1 MLNPAISYTRITRV
15 QDTLVTATEDAL
27 AAEEPLE
34 IQLIYGPLADRQQQ
48 SISVTMRT
56 PGQDP
61 ELATGF
67 LYTEGIIRSE
77 KDIKA
82 ICSDSDITNTIQVSL
97 HEHVSPVLKTAQRNF
112 VANSGCGMCGKTDL
126 SAIYTPVTVAASAQP
141 VAKWP
146 AELIHRLPDLL
157 RHQQQLFD
165 DTGGIHAAAL
175 FDQSSTLLLMR
186 EDIGRHNAVDKLVGA
201 ALQQQLL
208 PMHEYLLLLSGRAG
222 FELIQ
227 KAAMAGIK
235 VIAAVGAPSGMA
247 VKMAHEWDITLIG
260 FLRQQRFNIYSG
272 EHRIAIASLTHQQ

>member
-1 MLNPAISYTRITRV
+1 MSNPAISYTRITRV
-15 QDTLVTATEDAL
+15 QNTTVTATEDAL

-34 IQLIYGPLADRQQQ
+34 IQLIYGPTADRQQQ

-67 LYTEGIIRSE
+67 LFTEGIICSE

-82 ICSDSDITNTIQVSL
+82 ISSDSHITNSIQVSL
-97 HEHVSPVLKTAQRNF
+97 HEHIIPVLKTSQRNF
-112 VANSGCGMCGKTDL
+112 VSNSGCGMCGKTDL
-126 SAIYTPVTVAASAQP
+126 SAIYTPVGAQTNTDNIDG
-141 VAKWP
+141 WP
-146 AELIHRLPDLL
+146 ASLIVRLPDLL
-157 RHQQQLFD
+157 RQQQQLFE

-175 FDQSSTLLLMR
+175 FDPSAAMLLMR
-186 EDIGRHNAVDKLVGA
+186 EDIGRHNAVDKLIGA
-201 ALQQQLL
+201 SLQQAFFPLHQ
-208 PMHEYLLLLSGRAG
+208 YILLLSGRAG

-247 VKMAHEWDITLIG
+247 VKMAKEWDITLIG
-260 FLRQQRFNIYSG
+260 FLRQQRFNIYNG
-272 EHRIAIASLTHQQ
+272 EQRIRCSE

>member
-15 QDTLVTATEDAL
+15 QDTTVTASEDAL

-34 IQLIYGPLADRQQQ
+34 IQLIYGPMANRQQQ

-56 PGQDP
+56 PGQDA

-67 LYTEGIIRSE
+67 LFTEGIIRSE

-82 ICSDSDITNTIQVSL
+82 ISSDSDVTNMVQVSL
-97 HEHVSPVLKTAQRNF
+97 HEDVTPVLKTTQRNF
-112 VANSGCGMCGKTDL
+112 ISNAGCGVCGKTDL
-126 SAIYTPVTVAASAQP
+126 AAIYTTVEVQASAQTVP
-141 VAKWP
+141 AWP
-146 AELIHRLPDLL
+146 TELILRLPDLL
-157 RHQQQLFD
+157 RKQQQLFD

-186 EDIGRHNAVDKLVGA
+186 EDIGRHNAVDKLIGA
-201 ALQQQLL
+201 SLQQQLF
-208 PMHEYLLLLSGRAG
+208 PMQPYILLLSGRAG

-227 KAAMAGIK
+227 KAAVAGIK

-247 VKMAHEWDITLIG
+247 VKMAREWDITLIG
-260 FLRQQRFNIYSG
+260 FLRQQRFNIYTG
-272 EHRIAIASLTHQQ
+272 EHRVAVGSLTNLK

>member
-1 MLNPAISYTRITRV
+1 MSNPAISYTRITRV
-15 QDTLVTATEDAL
+15 QNTTVTATEDAL

-34 IQLIYGPLADRQQQ
+34 IQLIYGPAADRQQQ

-67 LYTEGIIRSE
+67 LFTEGIICSE

-82 ICSDSDITNTIQVSL
+82 ISSDSHITNSIQVSL
-97 HEHVSPVLKTAQRNF
+97 HEHIIPVLKTSQRNF
-112 VANSGCGMCGKTDL
+112 VSNSGCGMCGKTDL
-126 SAIYTPVTVAASAQP
+126 SAIYTPVGAQTNTDNIDG
-141 VAKWP
+141 WP
-146 AELIHRLPDLL
+146 ASLIVRLPDLL
-157 RHQQQLFD
+157 RQQQQLFE

-175 FDQSSTLLLMR
+175 FDPSAAMLLMR
-186 EDIGRHNAVDKLVGA
+186 EDIGRHNAVDKLIGA
-201 ALQQQLL
+201 SLQQAFFPLHQ
-208 PMHEYLLLLSGRAG
+208 YILLLSGRAG

-247 VKMAHEWDITLIG
+247 VKMAKEWDITLIG
-260 FLRQQRFNIYSG
+260 FLRQQRFNIYNG
-272 EHRIAIASLTHQQ
+272 EQRIRCSE

>member
-15 QDTLVTATEDAL
+15 EDTIVTATEDAL

-34 IQLIYGPLADRQQQ
+34 IQLIYGPPDNRQQQ

-61 ELATGF
+61 ELAAGF
-67 LYTEGIIRSE
+67 LFTEGIIRSE

-82 ICSDSDITNTIQVSL
+82 ISSDSDVTNAVQVSL
-97 HEHVSPVLKTAQRNF
+97 HEHVTPALKTTQRNF
-112 VANSGCGMCGKTDL
+112 LSSAGCGICGKTDL
-126 SAIYTPVTVAASAQP
+126 SAIYTPVMASASAMSGA
-141 VAKWP
+141 VWP
-146 AELIHRLPDLL
+146 ADLILGLPDRL
-157 RHQQQLFD
+157 RREQQLFD

-175 FDQSSTLLLMR
+175 FDQSSTLILMR
-186 EDIGRHNAVDKLVGA
+186 EDIGRHNAVDKLIGA
-201 ALQQQLL
+201 SLQQRLF
-208 PMHEYLLLLSGRAG
+208 PMQSYILLLSGRAG

-260 FLRQQRFNIYSG
+260 FLRQQRFNIYTG
-272 EHRIAIASLTHQQ
+272 EHRVAIGSLTNHK